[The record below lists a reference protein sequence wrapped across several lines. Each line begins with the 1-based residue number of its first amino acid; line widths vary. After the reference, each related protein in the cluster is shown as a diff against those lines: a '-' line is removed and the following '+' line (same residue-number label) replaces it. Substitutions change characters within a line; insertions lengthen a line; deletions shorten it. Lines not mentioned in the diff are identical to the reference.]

1 MVFDLLT
8 EKCITR
14 ILYTV
19 VFNAKPT
26 GRRITAANA
35 VCTESLIFTYHS
47 NSLKNAMKSNI
58 FVSNS
63 LYTCHLSHDSYYESL
78 PISHVSSSFCCV
90 NG

>member
-26 GRRITAANA
+26 GSRITAANA